1 MSEEVFFAQS
11 SDGTHTKCTNAHKT
25 YKQMPTN
32 KNTNSNEYKQATTWK
47 NNPVPQIPYA
57 LVN

>member
-11 SDGTHTKCTNAHKT
+11 SDGTHTKCIDAHKT

-32 KNTNSNEYKQATTWK
+32 TNTNSNEYKQATT
-47 NNPVPQIPYA
+47 
-57 LVN
+57 